1 MAIPLQGLKTFFKP
15 LSYFLI
21 SVTSVIDKRVKKRGT
36 DISVDH
42 LEQALE
48 LTSDEEI
55 EDQEAKML
63 KGIVKFGNT
72 DVKQIMKPRLDV
84 TAFSEDV
91 KYFELLKE
99 IEKCGFSRIPVYAE
113 SLDKVK
119 GVLYIKDLLP
129 YLQEKDDFK
138 WNTLLR
144 NPFFVPENKK
154 IDDLLKEFQE
164 SKIHLAVVV
173 DEYGG
178 TSGVVTLEDII
189 EEIVGEI
196 TDEFD
201 DDDIVYSKLDEN
213 NYVFEG
219 KTPLVDVYKILD
231 IEGDIFE
238 NSKGESD
245 TLGGFLMEISGKIL
259 KKHEKLSFQNYNFT
273 IEAADKRRIK
283 QVKIT
288 IHEVQEDEE

>member
-1 MAIPLQGLKTFFKP
+1 M
-15 LSYFLI
+15 
-21 SVTSVIDKRVKKRGT
+21 
-36 DISVDH
+36 
-42 LEQALE
+42 
-48 LTSDEEI
+48 
-55 EDQEAKML
+55 
-63 KGIVKFGNT
+63 
-72 DVKQIMKPRLDV
+72 
-84 TAFSEDV
+84 
-91 KYFELLKE
+91 
-99 IEKCGFSRIPVYAE
+99 RIPVYAE